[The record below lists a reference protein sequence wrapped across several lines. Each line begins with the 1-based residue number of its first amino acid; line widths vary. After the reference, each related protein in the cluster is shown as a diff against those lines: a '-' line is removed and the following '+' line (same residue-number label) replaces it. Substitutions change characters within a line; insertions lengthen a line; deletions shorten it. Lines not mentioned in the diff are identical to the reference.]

1 MNLYDEVVRQKE
13 KIRQLA
19 AAHGAVNIRLFGS
32 VIRGEENPESDLD
45 ILVEFKPGT
54 SLLDHIA
61 LIHDLENLLG
71 RKVDVVSE
79 KGLHWAVRDRILQEA
94 VPL

>member
-1 MNLYDEVVRQKE
+1 MSLYDEVVRQKE
-13 KIRQLA
+13 AIRRLA
-19 AAHGAVNIRLFGS
+19 AARGAVNIRLFGS
-32 VIRGEENPESDLD
+32 VILGEETPESDLD
-45 ILVEFKPGT
+45 ILVDFEPGT

-61 LIHDLENLLG
+61 LIHDLEDLLG
-71 RKVDVVSE
+71 RKVDVLSE

>member
-1 MNLYDEVVRQKE
+1 MSFYNEVVRQKE
-13 KIRQLA
+13 KIRQVA
-19 AAHGAVNIRLFGS
+19 AARGAINIRLFGS

-45 ILVEFKPGT
+45 ILVEFEPGT

-61 LIHDLENLLG
+61 LIHDLEDLLG

-79 KGLHWAVRDRILQEA
+79 KGLHWFIRDRILQEA
-94 VPL
+94 IPL

>member
-45 ILVEFKPGT
+45 ILVDFKPGT
-54 SLLDHIA
+54 SLLDHSA
-61 LIHDLENLLG
+61 LIHDLEDLLG
-71 RKVDVVSE
+71 RKVDVVTE
-79 KGLHWAVRDRILQEA
+79 KGLHWAVRERILQEA

>member
-1 MNLYDEVVRQKE
+1 MSIYNEVMRQKE

-19 AAHGAVNIRLFGS
+19 EARGAMNIRLFGS
-32 VIRGEENPESDLD
+32 VIRGEENPDSDLD

-61 LIHDLENLLG
+61 LIHDLEDLLG

-79 KGLHWAVRDRILQEA
+79 KGLHWFIRDQILQEA